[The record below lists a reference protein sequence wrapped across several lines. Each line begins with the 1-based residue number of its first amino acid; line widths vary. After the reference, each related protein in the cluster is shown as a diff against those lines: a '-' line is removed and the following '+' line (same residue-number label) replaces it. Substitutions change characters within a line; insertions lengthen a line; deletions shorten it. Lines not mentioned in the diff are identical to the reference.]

1 MKNSVEDFFRK
12 NIGKT
17 LSGEYIAR
25 CLRISRAAVWKQVKK
40 MKLKG
45 YDITGKI
52 HRGYCLT
59 SSGKESDLKDF
70 SYKGVTCY
78 YYDKIGS
85 TQTYAK
91 KLALSGAPEKTL
103 VLAQS
108 QFSSYGRMQ
117 RRWLSPQGGLW
128 FSLVL
133 RPSCLPAEASTL
145 TLVMGLSVAR
155 MLEKIAGTRFAR
167 FARRVEVKWPNDVL
181 IGKKKIC
188 GILTEAQ
195 SEIDRIAWMV
205 IGVGINVNN
214 QIPPALRKNATSLIK
229 ETERPVHV
237 SSVLRS
243 LLKIFFSDY
252 RRFKESGWRN
262 FVKEYEKYSILTGK
276 NVIVKS
282 GNETIQG
289 TVLGIDN
296 AGGLIFQ
303 TIGNPALH
311 VYSGEV
317 VSVR

>member
-1 MKNSVEDFFRK
+1 MKNSVEDFLRK

-52 HRGYCLT
+52 HRGYCLA

-155 MLEKIAGTRFAR
+155 MLEKIAGAR

-214 QIPPALRKNATSLIK
+214 QIPPALRKNATSLIE

-252 RRFKESGWRN
+252 RRFKASGWRN
-262 FVKEYEKYSILTGK
+262 FVKEYEKYSILTGN

-303 TIGNPALH
+303 TIGNPELH